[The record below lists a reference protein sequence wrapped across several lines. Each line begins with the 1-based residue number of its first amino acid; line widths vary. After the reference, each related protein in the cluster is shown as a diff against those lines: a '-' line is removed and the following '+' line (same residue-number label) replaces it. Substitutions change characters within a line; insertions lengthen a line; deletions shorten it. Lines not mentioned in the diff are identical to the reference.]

1 MIRARASAAIAAG
14 LVAVACLCALPA
26 DARLVE
32 VMKPWGR
39 VWISVPEPAG
49 DALPSPSARGLI
61 FREGINACAARHSV
75 DPALVEAIV
84 ACESAFDPDAVSGAG
99 AMGLMQLMPETAQSL
114 GVTDAFDVA
123 QNLDGGTRHLAA
135 LLQSFDG
142 NTRLAVAAYNAGET
156 AGRRSGG
163 IPPFPETV
171 HYVRKVEHYL
181 QALAGGV
188 VMEGGAS
195 GHVAAQQVADAA
207 AGGAMATMSPG
218 EEIPEPEP
226 PPARRGKSVTMGR
239 DAQGRL
245 VFINDP
251 KKDKH

>member
-1 MIRARASAAIAAG
+1 MA
-14 LVAVACLCALPA
+14 AVAHLWALPA

-49 DALPSPSARGLI
+49 DALPRPSARGLI
-61 FREGINACAARHSV
+61 FREGISTCAARHSV

-142 NTRLAVAAYNAGET
+142 NIRLAVAAYNAGET
-156 AGRRSGG
+156 AVRRAGG
-163 IPPFPETV
+163 IPPYPETV

-181 QALAGGV
+181 QTLSGGV
-188 VMEGGAS
+188 VMEAGAS
-195 GHVAAQQVADAA
+195 GNVAAQQIADAG
-207 AGGAMATMSPG
+207 AGGATATLSPV
-218 EEIPEPEP
+218 EEIAEPEP
-226 PPARRGKSVTMGR
+226 PPARKGKAVTMGR

-251 KKDKH
+251 KKGKH